1 MSEKRNLQRLDEES
15 SKMYMKNLVLH
26 TKDIIFHGPPGVGNE
41 CSFGRLRTRSDP
53 FLSGGSLDHATVA

>member
-1 MSEKRNLQRLDEES
+1 MH
-15 SKMYMKNLVLH
+15 MKNLVLH

-41 CSFGRLRTRSDP
+41 CSFGPLRTRSDP